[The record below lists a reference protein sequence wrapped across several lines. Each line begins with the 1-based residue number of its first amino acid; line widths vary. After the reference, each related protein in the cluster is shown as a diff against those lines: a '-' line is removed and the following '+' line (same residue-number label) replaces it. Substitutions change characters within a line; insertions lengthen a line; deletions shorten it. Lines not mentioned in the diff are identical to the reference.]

1 MSDQARPP
9 TDASGEPPD
18 DAALFPS
25 LRRLAAARGHGAI
38 PYIQQLEWT
47 DCGPACLA
55 MVLSFLGRHTTL
67 LEVNDLIGGAGSAG
81 VGAVSLIEAAERVGL
96 RGRGVSLD
104 IDHLTYLPAG
114 SILYWQFN
122 HFVVFRRMT
131 RHGAEIVDPSG
142 GPRVIPLAELRT
154 AFTGVALVFERGEGF
169 VPRAPGEGRLRWYV
183 AQLLG
188 QRHVLGRIFVVSILL
203 RLFGLVTPLITG
215 VLVDRVIGRGDHD
228 LLLVICVGT
237 GGLLLFQM
245 LSTLIRAHLMLQLRT
260 NFDTRLTLGFV
271 DHMSRLPVS
280 FFLRRSAGDLMAR
293 VNNNAAIRE
302 LLTNNTFSAII
313 DGLLVLS
320 YLVMLLV
327 LAPAFGLVVVLLGG
341 LQILMFLVTRAP
353 TRAYMTRALEA
364 QARSQAYLVQLL
376 GGMTT
381 LKAAAAEQRAVDH
394 WANLYVDE
402 LNVSLA
408 RGRLQAM
415 IDAISGTLAAAS
427 PIIILVVGALS
438 VMNGSMTL
446 GAMFAI
452 NSLALGFLGPL
463 GSLVASTLQ
472 LQQLGS
478 YMDRIDDVLQQAPEQ
493 APGTASRAPRLTGQI
508 SLAGVSFRYGEQL
521 PLVLRNVSVE
531 IAAGST
537 VAVVGRSGCGKS
549 TLASLLAGL
558 HHPTEGR
565 VMFDGRDLRTME
577 LRSLRRQIGYVP
589 QQPYIFGGTVR
600 SNISLADP
608 QAALERVV
616 EAARMAAI
624 DRDIAAMPMAF
635 ESIIA
640 DGGAS
645 LSGGQRQ
652 RVGLA
657 RALLTQPPILVL
669 DEATSALDAQTEREV
684 TTNLGHQ
691 RSTRIILAHRLS
703 TIMAADQILVLDDGA
718 LVEHG
723 THVEL
728 LARDGIYAKLVGAQ
742 LRTPAE
748 EAP

>member
-1 MSDQARPP
+1 MSTPPPRPP
-9 TDASGEPPD
+9 TEGPSPSD

-38 PYIQQLEWT
+38 PYVQQLEWT

-55 MVLSFLGRHTTL
+55 MVLSYLGRHTTL
-67 LEVNDLIGGAGSAG
+67 LEVKDLVGSSGSTG
-81 VGAVSLIEAAERVGL
+81 VGALPLIEAAERVGL
-96 RGRGVSLD
+96 RGRGISLD
-104 IDHLTYLPAG
+104 IDHLHYLPAG

-131 RHGAEIVDPSG
+131 KRGAEIVDPAG
-142 GPRVIPLAELRT
+142 GPRLIPLDELRT
-154 AFTGVALVFERGEGF
+154 SFTGVALVFERGEGF
-169 VPRAPGEGRLRWYV
+169 MPRAPGQGRTRWYID
-183 AQLLG
+183 QLLG
-188 QRHVLGRIFVVSILL
+188 QRHVIGRVFVVSVLL

-228 LLLVICVGT
+228 LLTVVSVGAAA
-237 GGLLLFQM
+237 LLLFQM

-260 NFDTRLTLGFV
+260 NLDTRLTLGFV

-293 VNNNAAIRE
+293 VNNNATIRE
-302 LLTNNTFSAII
+302 LLTNNTFSAMI
-313 DGLLVLS
+313 DGLLVVS

-327 LAPAFGLVVVLLGG
+327 LAPAFGLVVVLLGA
-341 LQILMFLVTRAP
+341 LQVAMFLFTRAR
-353 TRAYMTRALEA
+353 TREYMTRALEA
-364 QARSQAYLVQLL
+364 QARSQGYLVQLL
-376 GGMTT
+376 GGMST
-381 LKAAAAEQRAVDH
+381 LKAAAAEHRAVDH
-394 WANLYVDE
+394 WSNLYVDE

-408 RGRLQAM
+408 RGRLQALT
-415 IDAISGTLAAAS
+415 DALSGTLSAAS
-427 PIIILVVGALS
+427 PIVILIVGALA

-446 GAMFAI
+446 GSMFAI
-452 NSLALGFLGPL
+452 NSLAMGFLSPL
-463 GSLVASTLQ
+463 TALVTSTFQLQ
-472 LQQLGS
+472 LLGS

-493 APGTASRAPRLTGQI
+493 APGAASRAPRLTGQI
-508 SLAGVSFRYGEQL
+508 SLAGVSFRYGDQL

-558 HHPTEGR
+558 HQPTEGR

-600 SNISLADP
+600 SNIALADP
-608 QAALERVV
+608 QASLERVV
-616 EAARMAAI
+616 DAARQAAI
-624 DRDIAAMPMAF
+624 ERDIAALPMGF
-635 ESIIA
+635 DSIIA

-657 RALLTQPPILVL
+657 RALLTEPPILVL
-669 DEATSALDAQTEREV
+669 DEATSALDAETERAV
-684 TTNLGHQ
+684 TTNLGRQ
-691 RSTRIILAHRLS
+691 RNTRIVLAHRLS

-718 LVEHG
+718 LVEQG
-723 THVEL
+723 THAEL
-728 LARDGIYAKLVGAQ
+728 LARGGVYARLVGAQ
-742 LRTPAE
+742 LGGAPAE
-748 EAP
+748 GA